1 MSRRARPSVT
11 ERRAPTRRRLLDAAM
26 EIVAKRGFDGASIDA
41 IARKAGF
48 SVGAVY
54 SNFAGKDDLFLALFD
69 EHVAWFEARLAE
81 LPDDEGEWIDFLLA
95 DPSQFLVFVEF
106 WAYAVRT
113 PRLRKA
119 FAARMAELRAAA
131 GAVLARRA
139 GLDEAAAPHVGLLAM
154 ALGRGLALERL
165 ADPDAVPDGLTG

>member
-1 MSRRARPSVT
+1 MIANACYRRRVPRPRPKAT
-11 ERRAPTRRRLLDAAM
+11 ERRAPTRRRLLDAAI
-26 EIVAKRGFDGASIDA
+26 EVVAKEGFDGASVDA

-81 LPDDEGEWIDFLLA
+81 LPQDEGEWIDFLLA

-113 PRLRKA
+113 PRLCKA
-119 FAARMAELRAAA
+119 FAQRMAELRAAA
-131 GAVLARRA
+131 GAVLARLA
-139 GLDEAAAPHVGLLAM
+139 G
-154 ALGRGLALERL
+154 
-165 ADPDAVPDGLTG
+165 